1 MPAETHLNRADS
13 SRPALILSLPKGG
26 RGRGSVPASRS
37 DRLTTRLWDG
47 CGVSRWLRAKSTAG
61 MTSRIGRALTAALA
75 GLALGAGPAIAQSA
89 DTGTIIHNTPL
100 RVCADPDDL
109 PFSNRAGQGFEN
121 KLAEMVA
128 KSLDTTV
135 AYTWFPQR
143 RGFLRNTL
151 NAGECDVVMGI
162 PNVGGVLA
170 TRSYYRSGYVF
181 VSRADRHLT
190 VSTMTDPA
198 LRTLRIGVQVIG
210 ADGTGTPPA
219 VVLGNEG
226 IVQHVVGYPVYG
238 DFAGP
243 QPAAVPI
250 EAVEHGDID
259 IAALWGPTAGYFAKS
274 AKAKL
279 RVTPI
284 TDTEQFLPQT
294 FDYPIAMAV
303 RPTDR
308 DLRDR
313 LNAFIRTH
321 QADIAALLQ
330 RYGVPVM

>member
-1 MPAETHLNRADS
+1 L
-13 SRPALILSLPKGG
+13 RPNKLTMMLRGLGRCRSAAKTPGIISGVAL
-26 RGRGSVPASRS
+26 VAAS
-37 DRLTTRLWDG
+37 
-47 CGVSRWLRAKSTAG
+47 
-61 MTSRIGRALTAALA
+61 
-75 GLALGAGPAIAQSA
+75 LALGPGSALAQSA
-89 DTGTIIHNTPL
+89 DSGTIVHNTPL
-100 RVCADPDDL
+100 RVCADPDNL

-135 AYTWFPQR
+135 AYTWFPER

-151 NAGECDVVMGI
+151 EADECDVVMGT
-162 PNVGGVLA
+162 PNVDGVLA

-210 ADGTGTPPA
+210 GDGNGTPPA
-219 VVLGNEG
+219 VVLGQEG

-243 QPAAVPI
+243 QPAAAPI
-250 EAVEHGDID
+250 AAVARGDID

-274 AKAKL
+274 AEAKL

-284 TDTEQFLPQT
+284 AGTEQFLPQI

-303 RPTDR
+303 RSSDT

-313 LNAFIRTH
+313 LNAFIRSH
-321 QADIAALLQ
+321 RADIAALLK
-330 RYGVPVM
+330 RYGVPVI

>member
-1 MPAETHLNRADS
+1 MRTRLDP
-13 SRPALILSLPKGG
+13 SRVARILSLPKDAGE
-26 RGRGSVPASRS
+26 PASWF
-37 DRLTTRLWDG
+37 DRLTMRLRRMRRS
-47 CGVSRWLRAKSTAG
+47 VLAVVA
-61 MTSRIGRALTAALA
+61 ALTCLGLGPGPALA
-75 GLALGAGPAIAQSA
+75 QSG
-89 DTGTIIHNTPL
+89 DSGTIVHNTPL

-128 KSLDTTV
+128 EALDTTV

-151 NAGECDVVMGI
+151 DADECDVVMGM
-162 PNVGGVLA
+162 PSVDGVLA

-181 VSRADRHLT
+181 VSRADRQLT
-190 VSTMTDPA
+190 VSTMTDPV

-219 VVLGNEG
+219 VVLGEEG
-226 IVQHVVGYPVYG
+226 IVQHVVGFPVYG
-238 DFAGP
+238 NFAGP
-243 QPAAVPI
+243 QPAAAPI
-250 EAVEHGDID
+250 EAVERGDID
-259 IAALWGPTAGYFAKS
+259 IAALWGPTAGYFAKH
-274 AKAKL
+274 ARAKL

-294 FDYPIAMAV
+294 FQYPIAMAV
-303 RPTDR
+303 RPSDT

-313 LNAFIRTH
+313 LNAFIRAH
-321 QADIAALLQ
+321 KADIAALLE
-330 RYGVPVM
+330 RYGIPVM

>member
-1 MPAETHLNRADS
+1 M
-13 SRPALILSLPKGG
+13 
-26 RGRGSVPASRS
+26 
-37 DRLTTRLWDG
+37 
-47 CGVSRWLRAKSTAG
+47 
-61 MTSRIGRALTAALA
+61 
-75 GLALGAGPAIAQSA
+75 
-89 DTGTIIHNTPL
+89 GT
-100 RVCADPDDL
+100 
-109 PFSNRAGQGFEN
+109 
-121 KLAEMVA
+121 
-128 KSLDTTV
+128 
-135 AYTWFPQR
+135 
-143 RGFLRNTL
+143 
-151 NAGECDVVMGI
+151 
-162 PNVGGVLA
+162 PNVDGVLA

-210 ADGTGTPPA
+210 VDGTGTPPA
-219 VVLGNEG
+219 VVLGKEG

-238 DFAGP
+238 NFAGP
-243 QPAAVPI
+243 EPAAAPI

-294 FDYPIAMAV
+294 FHYPIAMAV
-303 RPTDR
+303 RPSDT

-313 LNAFIRTH
+313 LNAFIRAH
-321 QADIAALLQ
+321 KADIAALLE
-330 RYGVPVM
+330 RYGIPVM